1 MVSVVRKNNVSLVTE
16 DLTESN
22 LSIVAKLWLNSF
34 EYHKPF
40 DPQYYRDCNAT
51 LLSDIRSRLRKFL
64 SETSSS
70 QQIKLAV
77 YGEKIAGFIIYSIHS
92 TFDFDQNPDSY
103 GSIQELYVSSDFR
116 SRGVGTFLMKI
127 AREWIHSQGIKLIRI
142 QAAFDNEQ
150 AIKFYQS
157 QGFQIRQAIL
167 SN

>member
-1 MVSVVRKNNVSLVTE
+1 MSAIRKNNVSLVTE
-16 DLTESN
+16 DLSELN

-34 EYHKPF
+34 EYHKPL
-40 DPQYYRDCNAT
+40 DPQYYRDCNST
-51 LLSDIRSRLRKFL
+51 LLSDIRGRLRQFL
-64 SETSSS
+64 TEPSSLR
-70 QQIKLAV
+70 QIKVAV
-77 YGEKIAGFIIYSIHS
+77 YGEKVTGFIIYSIQT
-92 TFDFDQNPDSY
+92 TFDFDQNSEPY

-116 SRGVGTFLMKI
+116 SRGVGSFLMKT
-127 AREWIHSQGIKLIRI
+127 AREWIHSKGIDTIRI